1 MLFKEE
7 NMKKWLN
14 IQEYSQKMTLLVE
27 EVAEKIPEKKKIMM
41 EIVAEGE
48 TRILK
53 GIEDIMM
60 REIPEKIN

>member
-1 MLFKEE
+1 
-7 NMKKWLN
+7 MKKWLN